1 MVRSANLAGMEWA
14 EVDTDAVLWAIPA
27 DKMKMAT
34 DHLVPLSQQTLHIL
48 TEIRPVTGCGRYVF
62 AGRGKGY
69 IAENSTLQA
78 LYGEGDYK
86 EKMTIHGMRATFR
99 TIGGEVL
106 GFNFHV
112 MEAVLAHAV
121 PDVNGTA
128 YNRATYLP
136 QWCGGCWE
144 QRGRI
149 S

>member
-1 MVRSANLAGMEWA
+1 MEWA

-86 EKMTIHGMRATFR
+86 EKMTIH
-99 TIGGEVL
+99 
-106 GFNFHV
+106 V